1 MTRTDRFFRI
11 NRHAAVALCISA
23 GMLGASLPAHA
34 VTASC
39 VSTAGF
45 QLGWNGVDNN
55 GFAYSGTPCTFAT
68 PPGGTGGAVVEADAD
83 LGVLR
88 ANATGFFASGES
100 ANVDAYAVWKQ
111 EGLLIEHPDAS
122 FAGTLG
128 TLTFEYFL
136 EGYLDATGAA
146 RAVIALNKVLY
157 PPSANGVRT
166 GIASAVATA
175 ETGPRSINLA
185 GEDSISFLFGT
196 PFTLQLELNARV
208 ERAPRGFGSFVTGTG
223 WGESIFYG
231 TSYWGGIKGVT
242 DANGNQVASFS
253 LSAAGTPDFDFQAS
267 AVPAPVPMPAAIWLF
282 AAGLPLVHLAR
293 RRFA

>member
-1 MTRTDRFFRI
+1 MTRTDGFFRI
-11 NRHAAVALCISA
+11 NRHAAAALCMAA
-23 GMLGASLPAHA
+23 GMLGASLPAQA

-45 QLGWNGVDNN
+45 QQGWNGFDNN
-55 GFAYSGTPCTFAT
+55 GFAYSGTPCTYAT

-100 ANVDAYAVWKQ
+100 AAVNAIAIWKQ
-111 EGLLIEHPDAS
+111 EGLVIEHPDTS

-128 TLTFEYFL
+128 TLSFEYLL
-136 EGYLDATGAA
+136 EGYLDATGAG
-146 RAVIALNKVLY
+146 RAVVVLNKVVH
-157 PPSANGVRT
+157 PPSGNGNSL
-166 GIASAVATA
+166 GIASAFATA
-175 ETGPRSINLA
+175 ATGPKAVNLA

-196 PFTLQLELNARV
+196 PFTLELQLNARV
-208 ERAPRGFGSFVTGTG
+208 DRATAGFGSFVTGSG
-223 WGESIFYG
+223 SAESIFYG

-242 DANGNQVASFS
+242 DADGNQVAGFS
-253 LSAAGTPDFDFQAS
+253 LSAAGNPDFDFQAS

-293 RRFA
+293 RRLA

>member
-1 MTRTDRFFRI
+1 M
-11 NRHAAVALCISA
+11 NRATEWSHVKRWSVACATIAAGSLF
-23 GMLGASLPAHA
+23 GAAPAQA

-45 QLGWNGVDNN
+45 QTGWNGFNN
-55 GFAYSGTPCTFAT
+55 DGFAYSGTPCTYST
-68 PPGGTGGAVVEADAD
+68 PSGGTGGAVVESDAD

-88 ANATGFFASGES
+88 ANATGFFATGES
-100 ANVDAYAVWKQ
+100 VNIDSYAVWRQ
-111 EGLLIEHPDAS
+111 GGLLIEHPDAS

-146 RAVIALNKVLY
+146 RAVIALNKVLH
-157 PPSANGVRT
+157 PPAANNVRT
-166 GIASAVATA
+166 GIVSAVATA
-175 ETGPRSINLA
+175 ETGPKSINLA

-196 PFTLQLELNARV
+196 PFTLELELNARV
-208 ERAPRGFGSFVTGTG
+208 ERAPRGFGSFVTGSG

-242 DANGNQVASFS
+242 DADGNAVTGYAFA
-253 LSAAGTPDFDFQAS
+253 AAGNPDFNFAVS
-267 AVPAPVPMPAAIWLF
+267 AVPVPMPAAIWLF
-282 AAGLPLVHLAR
+282 AAGLPLVYLAR
-293 RRFA
+293 RRLQ